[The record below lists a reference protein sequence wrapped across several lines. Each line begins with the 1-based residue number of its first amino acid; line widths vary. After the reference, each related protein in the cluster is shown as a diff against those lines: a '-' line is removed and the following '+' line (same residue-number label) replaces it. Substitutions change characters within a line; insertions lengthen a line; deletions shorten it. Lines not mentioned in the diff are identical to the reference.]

1 VVDQEIAS
9 SVGTFY
15 DPVTVDLA
23 SFGVYAVPRGDV
35 DLADLEKAVEAE
47 IAKVV
52 ADGVTQDELDRA
64 KQKLL
69 DSAVFARDSLSAGA
83 RVLGQS
89 LAVGLTVD
97 QVESWPD
104 RISGVTVEQVNDA
117 AKRVFDAKKSVTGW
131 LMPPEGGPV
140 TGAGAALPITSGEGV
155 H

>member
-1 VVDQEIAS
+1 M
-9 SVGTFY
+9 
-15 DPVTVDLA
+15 
-23 SFGVYAVPRGDV
+23 
-35 DLADLEKAVEAE
+35 
-47 IAKVV
+47 
-52 ADGVTQDELDRA
+52 
-64 KQKLL
+64 
-69 DSAVFARDSLSAGA
+69 
-83 RVLGQS
+83 